1 MVNCRPK
8 AKLAEGSFKTFTSHF
23 SYEPVHNFI
32 PLDWRVSNKAVL
44 HQNSPD
50 SAAKAAFKEEMLLAF
65 LTSITKQVN

>member
-1 MVNCRPK
+1 MVN
-8 AKLAEGSFKTFTSHF
+8 
-23 SYEPVHNFI
+23 YEPVHNFI

-65 LTSITKQVN
+65 LTSITKLVN